1 MIATPY
7 SIYNFQINAQC
18 KWWLFY
24 LLFFLLFLSL
34 SLFTHYRVF
43 VRNVSNVIIKSRNS
57 ESISVNSAYTLI
69 HSLTRMHGHQH
80 MQHRRFNGN
89 ATLGR
94 LHWPITPADT
104 LFGLIFGTKLSI
116 LKIFAVFFLHLI
128 QNSFSFISIF
138 VQVFPFFF
146 SYFIQSQVSLF
157 KFLNNKHEY

>member
-1 MIATPY
+1 MP
-7 SIYNFQINAQC
+7 NINDGF
-18 KWWLFY
+18 FY

-34 SLFTHYRVF
+34 SLFTHNRVF

-57 ESISVNSAYTLI
+57 ESISVNRAYTLI
-69 HSLTRMHGHQH
+69 HSLTRIHEHQH
-80 MQHRRFNGN
+80 IQHRRFNGN

-104 LFGLIFGTKLSI
+104 LFGLIFGTQLSNW
-116 LKIFAVFFLHLI
+116 KICAVFFS
-128 QNSFSFISIF
+128 SFHPEFFSIYFNFCSSFHT
-138 VQVFPFFF
+138 FFL